1 MKAVLS
7 ENLNSV
13 VFGLM
18 NVDESNASADEAI
31 EGYSIDPWGQFQA
44 AADSLRGY
52 AIVRVTHPYFQLL
65 TTDIECAVM
74 LRFIWLLLRTYA
86 IVLSFVRRNYRWFT
100 WSPMKAMASSST
112 VERFLK

>member
-1 MKAVLS
+1 MLS

-18 NVDESNASADEAI
+18 NIDDTAGSADEAI

-52 AIVRVTHPYFQLL
+52 RKEFNIL
-65 TTDIECAVM
+65 TNIE
-74 LRFIWLLLRTYA
+74 
-86 IVLSFVRRNYRWFT
+86 N
-100 WSPMKAMASSST
+100 
-112 VERFLK
+112 